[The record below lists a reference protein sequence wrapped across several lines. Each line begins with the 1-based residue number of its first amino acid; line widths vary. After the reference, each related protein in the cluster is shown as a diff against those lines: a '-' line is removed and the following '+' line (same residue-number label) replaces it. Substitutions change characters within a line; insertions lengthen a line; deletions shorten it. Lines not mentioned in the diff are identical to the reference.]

1 MVGSGRNER
10 RLLKYG
16 VHLPHAMS
24 YADSVHSARARVQD
38 WTQQNVHFLC
48 NGNFAWVNP
57 VSGSINIRDVHFM
70 LEKPVCKTALDMCTD
85 VTQRCRT
92 GFGKFCHM
100 HLNLLMLTSYH
111 YLCTNSV
118 RSLHMSTFLYGIGM
132 YFYYCA
138 FFSIRFQDL
147 AEPRF

>member
-16 VHLPHAMS
+16 VHLPHAMT

-118 RSLHMSTFLYGIGM
+118 RLTSHVNIPVRYRYVFLLLCI
-132 YFYYCA
+132 F
-138 FFSIRFQDL
+138 
-147 AEPRF
+147 